1 MYSGPCHLHSYCYK
15 LWMSDR
21 LVHRTQALKNV
32 VCSPVMG
39 PVLFWPVCIYFI
51 DVLFFFF
58 SLFFFFFPL
67 SYFFLSSFIVLSCNV
82 HLSFLEVGQISM
94 TVAQEKCA
102 VLIGEECL
110 MSAVNLNEI
119 TVISQVCS
127 RVPQLLVRYKM
138 DLKAIL
144 ASFWVTSGQQGAI
157 YPRVTYPASWPLL
170 LCYLRFHNY

>member
-1 MYSGPCHLHSYCYK
+1 MNVRQAGSQNSGSEKCCLFSSNGSYVVLTCVHLF
-15 LWMSDR
+15 
-21 LVHRTQALKNV
+21 HR
-32 VCSPVMG
+32 CS
-39 PVLFWPVCIYFI
+39 
-51 DVLFFFF
+51 FFFF
-58 SLFFFFFPL
+58 L
-67 SYFFLSSFIVLSCNV
+67 SYFFPSSFIVLSCNV

-144 ASFWVTSGQQGAI
+144 ASF
-157 YPRVTYPASWPLL
+157 
-170 LCYLRFHNY
+170 